1 MHLGATWIVN
11 HIGASCVPAVTFSRT
26 ETFPFSNEPAW
37 QTTLPRG
44 SGNEQVVKLTLE
56 KPSHSWWYFRFWLG
70 FFHEILTF
78 LDHPAD
84 RSELLGELCVICR
97 KNKCYYSFVLQPSRG
112 SALSIWI
119 FALSHFG
126 KKTHFLSS
134 FSCYPLLFWTGAPD
148 IFGHSAWTAW
158 IVQARNLERRS
169 TVHGWPL
176 LLAHFFALHVAL
188 LTTASLPH
196 DEHRVSTHHAQ
207 PKISR
212 AQKANPAGDG
222 AETPNSCSISNEIII
237 CNYFFDESWFIFCL
251 WQSCFHLMLANWIL

>member
-134 FSCYPLLFWTGAPD
+134 FSCYPLLFWAGAPD
-148 IFGHSAWTAW
+148 IFGHSVDSMNCSGKKFGEEIYSSWLT
-158 IVQARNLERRS
+158 S
-169 TVHGWPL
+169 TVGSFFCSTCCFVDNCLTPPWWTQGQHPPCTAQDLQGSKGKPCRGWCWN
-176 LLAHFFALHVAL
+176 
-188 LTTASLPH
+188 
-196 DEHRVSTHHAQ
+196 
-207 PKISR
+207 PK
-212 AQKANPAGDG
+212 
-222 AETPNSCSISNEIII
+222 
-237 CNYFFDESWFIFCL
+237 FL
-251 WQSCFHLMLANWIL
+251 